1 MAITI
6 SGTTGVAGVD
16 GSASAPATTG
26 TDSNS
31 GVSYG
36 ADEVKIS
43 TGGSERLRLA
53 SAGQLGVAGANY
65 GTDGQV
71 LTSTGASSAPA
82 WETISVGVATL
93 KAWADFDGDGD
104 VNATLTGG
112 NITSITDHSTGQ
124 YTITFDTDFADINY
138 MMCGSHNTQG
148 FVGYNGETNV
158 LVGSC
163 KIGTLTD
170 GGGYHDSYKVSVGF
184 WR

>member
-1 MAITI
+1 MTLKLNGSS
-6 SGTTGVAGVD
+6 SGSVSIDAPASTTGGADITFKFPVAD
-16 GSASAPATTG
+16 GSSGQALTTNAS
-26 TDSNS
+26 
-31 GVSYG
+31 
-36 ADEVKIS
+36 
-43 TGGSERLRLA
+43 
-53 SAGQLGVAGANY
+53 GQLAF
-65 GTDGQV
+65 
-71 LTSTGASSAPA
+71 STIPA
-82 WETISVGVATL
+82 AYAGVATL

-104 VNATLTGG
+104 VNLTLTGG

-148 FVGYNGETNV
+148 FVGYNGESDVT
-158 LVGSC
+158 VGSC

>member
-1 MAITI
+1 MALVFNGSVNTI
-6 SGTTGVAGVD
+6 D
-16 GSASAPATTG
+16 GL
-26 TDSNS
+26 
-31 GVSYG
+31 
-36 ADEVKIS
+36 S
-43 TGGSERLRLA
+43 TGGLNDDSIAIADLSATGTA
-53 SAGQLGVAGANY
+53 SASTYLCGNNTWATPAGY
-65 GTDGQV
+65 T
-71 LTSTGASSAPA
+71 
-82 WETISVGVATL
+82 GVATL

-148 FVGYNGETNV
+148 FVGYNGESDV